1 MKSLIVTVAG
11 KATRFNRDTETETL
25 KCLYTKGDFR
35 DTLLYRLLEAS
46 RSFDEMV
53 IVGGFLYEKL
63 ENFIYTELKE
73 FQDKITLVYNP
84 HYEDYGSGYSLL
96 KGLESVSPNA
106 REVLFAEGDL
116 YVDPGSYAKVVKA
129 EGDVIT
135 VNREPIY
142 ANKAVVFYIDR
153 ERKIHYLYDTAHT
166 ELFIGEP
173 FSSIFNSGQIW
184 KFGNVNRLQQ
194 VAANLTEKQLRGTN
208 LEIIQG
214 YFGDLKADTLQI
226 LCFEKWH
233 NCNTVAD
240 YDRVYGELKELR

>member
-25 KCLYTKGDFR
+25 KCLYSKGDFR
-35 DTLLYRLLEAS
+35 DTLLYRILDAS

-63 ENFIYTELKE
+63 EKFVRTELKE
-73 FQDKITLVYNP
+73 FQEKIKLVYNP
-84 HYEDYGSGYSLL
+84 RYEDYGSGYSLL
-96 KGLESVSPNA
+96 KGVEALSEDA
-106 REVLFAEGDL
+106 QEVLFAEGDL
-116 YVDPGSYAKVVKA
+116 YVDPVSYAEVVA
-129 EGDVIT
+129 AAGDVVT

-142 ANKAVVFYIDR
+142 ANKAVVFYTDR
-153 ERKIHYLYDTAHT
+153 NGKIHYLYDISHK

-173 FSSIFNSGQIW
+173 FSAVFNSGQIW
-184 KFGNVNRLQQ
+184 KFGDVSRLKK
-194 VAANLTEKQLRGTN
+194 VSENLTESQMKGTN

-214 YFGDLKADTLQI
+214 YFGSLEADGFQI
-226 LCFEKWH
+226 LGFEKWY

-240 YDRVYGELKELR
+240 YNRVYDELKEIR